1 MKKLSA
7 PIFTALLVAVM
18 LCFIS
23 CVRPPAGDTTVT
35 DDRFYGDGEEWY
47 YHVRGVEIVREGES
61 PETYYTDDVQGARGY
76 VKDCVFRLKLE
87 LEEILAAG
95 YDDGTYTEYLAL
107 ADTLLDGKLPRCLIP
122 AAERADVRRPDTS
135 WVRAF
140 TSFFE
145 RYPEAALADSALM
158 RLFRFECSRMSRE
171 GLNSLLEGLPRLR
184 AELIEEAPVIK
195 SVRYDAALRRNVVDA
210 EIPDGKYVI
219 AAVGRKEITSYCGY
233 YYVFA
238 PGEQMTLRADIS
250 GAVAFALIGEGGIIG
265 DSAVY
270 DIGDT
275 GWRKL
280 MSAEKVTLD
289 TPVLEIGV
297 RRVLGKA
304 DGEELTYA
312 DLSDISAICVNG
324 GELMLWVN
332 GYVNEDELSGLPKIS
347 TKELF
352 VSDFDK
358 FPCLEAVTV
367 MCHYLKAD
375 NMTGGWVKNTDRINL
390 SLCTLDDISAFR
402 GSHVMEL
409 NLVGNH
415 ITDATVLESCLS
427 LDALYMSS
435 NPLKRISLPRRYIS
449 VLMLGD
455 TDLTSADF
463 LNGIAG
469 CGALDIRNTA
479 IGDGTPALRF
489 CLRRDDTGKNAIYI
503 ALADSASAKRGR
515 ELYPGMS
522 NIFSTHG

>member
-7 PIFTALLVAVM
+7 PIFTALLVTVM
-18 LCFIS
+18 LCFVS
-23 CVRPPAGDTTVT
+23 CVRPPMGDTTVT

-76 VKDCVFRLKLE
+76 VKDCVFRLKFE
-87 LEEILAAG
+87 LEDILAAG

-107 ADTLLDGKLPRCLIP
+107 ADALLDGKLPRCLIP
-122 AAERADVRRPDTS
+122 AVERTDVRRPDTS
-135 WVRAF
+135 WVKAF

-158 RLFRFECSRMSRE
+158 RLFRFECSRRSRQ
-171 GLNSLLEGLPRLR
+171 GLNSLLEGMPRLR

-195 SVRYDAALRRNVVDA
+195 SVRYDGALRRNVVDA
-210 EIPDGKYVI
+210 DIPEGKYVI
-219 AAVGRKEITSYCGY
+219 AAVGQKEIASYCGN

-238 PGEQMTLRADIS
+238 PGEQITLRADIS
-250 GAVAFALIGEGGIIG
+250 GTVAFAFIGEGGIIG

-270 DIGDT
+270 DISDT

-280 MSAEKVTLD
+280 MSAEKVTFD
-289 TPVLEIGV
+289 TPVLELGV

-312 DLSDISAICVNG
+312 DLSDISAIDVSSG
-324 GELMLWVN
+324 KLMLWVN
-332 GYVNEDELSGLPKIS
+332 GYVNEDALSGLPEIGM
-347 TKELF
+347 KEFF

-375 NMTGGWVKNTDRINL
+375 DLTGGWVKNTDRINL
-390 SLCTLDDISAFR
+390 SLCSLGDISGFR
-402 GSHVMEL
+402 GSHVMDL
-409 NLVGNH
+409 TLVGNR

-427 LDALYMSS
+427 LDSLYMTS

-449 VLMLGD
+449 FLMLGD

-463 LNGIAG
+463 LNNIAG
-469 CGALDIRNTA
+469 CGELNIRNTA
-479 IGDGTPALRF
+479 IVDCTPALRF
-489 CLRRDDTGKNAIYI
+489 CLRRDDTGKSATHL

-515 ELYPGMS
+515 ELYPGS
-522 NIFSTHG
+522 NCFIHG

>member
-7 PIFTALLVAVM
+7 PIFTALLVTVM
-18 LCFIS
+18 LCFVS
-23 CVRPPAGDTTVT
+23 CVRPPMGDTTVT
-35 DDRFYGDGEEWY
+35 DDRSYGDGEEWY

-87 LEEILAAG
+87 LEDILAAG

-107 ADTLLDGKLPRCLIP
+107 ADALLDGKLPRCLIP
-122 AAERADVRRPDTS
+122 AVERTDVRRPDTS
-135 WVRAF
+135 WVKAF

-158 RLFRFECSRMSRE
+158 RLFRFECSRRSRQ
-171 GLNSLLEGLPRLR
+171 GLNSLMEGMPRLR

-195 SVRYDAALRRNVVDA
+195 SVRYDGALRRNVVDA
-210 EIPDGKYVI
+210 EVPEGKYVI
-219 AAVGRKEITSYCGY
+219 AAVGQKEIASYCGY

-238 PGEQMTLRADIS
+238 PGEQITLRADIS
-250 GAVAFALIGEGGIIG
+250 GTVAFAFIGEGGIIG
-265 DSAVY
+265 DSTAY
-270 DIGDT
+270 DISDT

-280 MSAEKVTLD
+280 MAAENVTFD
-289 TPVLEIGV
+289 TPVLELGV

-312 DLSDISAICVNG
+312 DLSDISAIDVSSG
-324 GELMLWVN
+324 KLMLWVN
-332 GYVNEDELSGLPKIS
+332 GYVNEDALSGLPEIGM
-347 TKELF
+347 KELF

-375 NMTGGWVKNTDRINL
+375 DLTGGWVKNTDRINL
-390 SLCTLDDISAFR
+390 SLCSLGDISGFR
-402 GSHVMEL
+402 GSHVMDL
-409 NLVGNH
+409 TLVGNR

-427 LDALYMSS
+427 LDSLYMTS
-435 NPLKRISLPRRYIS
+435 NPLKSISLPRRYIS
-449 VLMLGD
+449 FLMLGD

-463 LNGIAG
+463 LNNIAG
-469 CGALDIRNTA
+469 CGELNIRNTA
-479 IGDGTPALRF
+479 IGDCTPALRF
-489 CLRRDDTGKNAIYI
+489 CLRRDDTGKSATHL

-515 ELYPGMS
+515 ELYPGS
-522 NIFSTHG
+522 NCFIHG

>member
-7 PIFTALLVAVM
+7 PIFTALLVTVM
-18 LCFIS
+18 LCFVS
-23 CVRPPAGDTTVT
+23 CVRPPMGDTTVT

-87 LEEILAAG
+87 LEDILAAG

-107 ADTLLDGKLPRCLIP
+107 ADALLDGKLPRCLIP
-122 AAERADVRRPDTS
+122 AVERTDVRRPDTS
-135 WVRAF
+135 WVKAF

-158 RLFRFECSRMSRE
+158 RLFRFECSRRSRQ
-171 GLNSLLEGLPRLR
+171 GLNSLLEGMPRLR

-195 SVRYDAALRRNVVDA
+195 SVRYDGALRRNVVDA
-210 EIPDGKYVI
+210 DIPEGKYVI
-219 AAVGRKEITSYCGY
+219 AAVGQKEIASYCGY

-238 PGEQMTLRADIS
+238 PGEQITLRADIS
-250 GAVAFALIGEGGIIG
+250 GTVAFAFIGEGGIIG
-265 DSAVY
+265 DSTAY
-270 DIGDT
+270 DISDT

-280 MSAEKVTLD
+280 MAAENVTFD
-289 TPVLEIGV
+289 TPVLELGV

-312 DLSDISAICVNG
+312 DLSDISAIGVSSG
-324 GELMLWVN
+324 KLMLWVN
-332 GYVNEDELSGLPKIS
+332 GYVNEDALSGLPEIGM
-347 TKELF
+347 KELF

-375 NMTGGWVKNTDRINL
+375 DMTGGWVKNTDRINL
-390 SLCTLDDISAFR
+390 SLCSLGDISGFR
-402 GSHVMEL
+402 GSHVMDL
-409 NLVGNH
+409 TLVGNR

-427 LDALYMSS
+427 LDSLYMTS
-435 NPLKRISLPRRYIS
+435 NPLKSISLPRRYIS
-449 VLMLGD
+449 FLMLGD

-463 LNGIAG
+463 LNNIAG
-469 CGALDIRNTA
+469 CGELNIRNTA
-479 IGDGTPALRF
+479 IGDCTPALRF
-489 CLRRDDTGKNAIYI
+489 CLRRDDTGKSATHL

-515 ELYPGMS
+515 ELYPGS
-522 NIFSTHG
+522 NCFIHG

>member
-7 PIFTALLVAVM
+7 PIFTALLVTVM
-18 LCFIS
+18 LCFVS
-23 CVRPPAGDTTVT
+23 CVRPPMGDTTVT
-35 DDRFYGDGEEWY
+35 DDRSYGDGEEWY

-87 LEEILAAG
+87 LEDILAAG

-107 ADTLLDGKLPRCLIP
+107 ADALLDGKLPRCLIP
-122 AAERADVRRPDTS
+122 AVERTDVRRPDTS
-135 WVRAF
+135 WVKAF

-158 RLFRFECSRMSRE
+158 RLFRFECSRRSRQ
-171 GLNSLLEGLPRLR
+171 GLNSLMEGMPRLR

-195 SVRYDAALRRNVVDA
+195 SVRYDGALRRNVVDA
-210 EIPDGKYVI
+210 DIPEGKYVI
-219 AAVGRKEITSYCGY
+219 AAVGQKEIASYCGY

-238 PGEQMTLRADIS
+238 PGEQITLRADIS
-250 GAVAFALIGEGGIIG
+250 GTVAFAFIGEGGIIG
-265 DSAVY
+265 DSTAY
-270 DIGDT
+270 DISDT

-280 MSAEKVTLD
+280 MAAEKVTFD
-289 TPVLEIGV
+289 TPVLELGV

-312 DLSDISAICVNG
+312 DLSDISAIGVSSG
-324 GELMLWVN
+324 KLMLWVN
-332 GYVNEDELSGLPKIS
+332 GYVNEDALSGLPEIGM
-347 TKELF
+347 KELF

-367 MCHYLKAD
+367 MGHYLKAD
-375 NMTGGWVKNTDRINL
+375 DLTGGWVKNTDRINL
-390 SLCTLDDISAFR
+390 SLCSLGDISGFR
-402 GSHVMEL
+402 GSHVMDL
-409 NLVGNH
+409 TLVGNR

-427 LDALYMSS
+427 LDALYMTS
-435 NPLKRISLPRRYIS
+435 NPLKSISLPRRYIS
-449 VLMLGD
+449 FLMLGD

-463 LNGIAG
+463 LNNIAG
-469 CGALDIRNTA
+469 CGELNIRNTA
-479 IGDGTPALRF
+479 IGDCTPALRF
-489 CLRRDDTGKNAIYI
+489 CLRRDDTGKSATHL

-515 ELYPGMS
+515 ELYPGS
-522 NIFSTHG
+522 NCFIHG

>member
-7 PIFTALLVAVM
+7 PIFTALLVTVM
-18 LCFIS
+18 LCFVS
-23 CVRPPAGDTTVT
+23 CVRPPMGDPTVT
-35 DDRFYGDGEEWY
+35 DDRSYGDGEEWY

-87 LEEILAAG
+87 LEDILAAG

-107 ADTLLDGKLPRCLIP
+107 ADALLDGKLPRCLIP
-122 AAERADVRRPDTS
+122 AVERTDVRRPDTS
-135 WVRAF
+135 WVKAF

-158 RLFRFECSRMSRE
+158 RLFRFECSRRSRQ
-171 GLNSLLEGLPRLR
+171 GLNSLMEGLPRLR

-195 SVRYDAALRRNVVDA
+195 SVRYDGALRRNVVDA
-210 EIPDGKYVI
+210 DIPEGKYVI
-219 AAVGRKEITSYCGY
+219 AAVGQKEIASYCGY

-238 PGEQMTLRADIS
+238 PGEQITLRADIS
-250 GAVAFALIGEGGIIG
+250 GTVAFAFIGEGGIIG
-265 DSAVY
+265 DSTAY
-270 DIGDT
+270 DISDT

-280 MSAEKVTLD
+280 MAAENVTFD
-289 TPVLEIGV
+289 TPVLELGV

-312 DLSDISAICVNG
+312 DLSDISAIGVSSG
-324 GELMLWVN
+324 KLMLWVN
-332 GYVNEDELSGLPKIS
+332 GYVNEDALSGLPEIGM
-347 TKELF
+347 KELF

-375 NMTGGWVKNTDRINL
+375 DLTGGWVKNTDRINL
-390 SLCTLDDISAFR
+390 SLCSLGDISGFR
-402 GSHVMEL
+402 GSHVMDL
-409 NLVGNH
+409 TLVGNR

-449 VLMLGD
+449 FLMLGD

-463 LNGIAG
+463 LNNIAG
-469 CGALDIRNTA
+469 CGELNIRNTA
-479 IGDGTPALRF
+479 IGDCTPALRF
-489 CLRRDDTGKNAIYI
+489 CLRRDDTGKSATHL

-515 ELYPGMS
+515 ELYPGS
-522 NIFSTHG
+522 NCFIHG

>member
-7 PIFTALLVAVM
+7 PIFTALLVTVM
-18 LCFIS
+18 LCFVS
-23 CVRPPAGDTTVT
+23 CVRPPMGDTTVT
-35 DDRFYGDGEEWY
+35 DDRSYGDGEEWY

-87 LEEILAAG
+87 LEDILAAG

-107 ADTLLDGKLPRCLIP
+107 ADALLDGKLPRCLIP
-122 AAERADVRRPDTS
+122 AVERTDVRRPDTS
-135 WVRAF
+135 WVKAF

-158 RLFRFECSRMSRE
+158 RLFRFECSRRSRQ
-171 GLNSLLEGLPRLR
+171 GLNSLMEGLPRLR

-195 SVRYDAALRRNVVDA
+195 SVRYDGALRRNVVDA
-210 EIPDGKYVI
+210 DIPEGKYVI
-219 AAVGRKEITSYCGY
+219 AAVGQKEIASYCGY

-238 PGEQMTLRADIS
+238 PGEQITLRADIS
-250 GAVAFALIGEGGIIG
+250 GTVAFAFIGEGGIIG
-265 DSAVY
+265 DSTAY
-270 DIGDT
+270 DISDT

-280 MSAEKVTLD
+280 MAAENVTFD
-289 TPVLEIGV
+289 TPVLELGV

-312 DLSDISAICVNG
+312 DLSDISAIGVSSG
-324 GELMLWVN
+324 KLMLWVN
-332 GYVNEDELSGLPKIS
+332 GYVNEDALSGLPEIGM
-347 TKELF
+347 KELF

-375 NMTGGWVKNTDRINL
+375 DLTGGWVKNTDRINL
-390 SLCTLDDISAFR
+390 SLCSLGDISGFR
-402 GSHVMEL
+402 GSHVMDL
-409 NLVGNH
+409 TLVGNR

-427 LDALYMSS
+427 LDALYMTS
-435 NPLKRISLPRRYIS
+435 NPLKSISLPRRYIS
-449 VLMLGD
+449 FLMLGD

-463 LNGIAG
+463 LNNIAG
-469 CGALDIRNTA
+469 CGELNIRNTA
-479 IGDGTPALRF
+479 IGDCTPALRF
-489 CLRRDDTGKNAIYI
+489 CLRRDDTGKSATHL

-515 ELYPGMS
+515 ELYPGS
-522 NIFSTHG
+522 NCFIHG

>member
-7 PIFTALLVAVM
+7 PIFTALLVTVM
-18 LCFIS
+18 LCFVS
-23 CVRPPAGDTTVT
+23 CVRPPMGDTTVT
-35 DDRFYGDGEEWY
+35 DDRSYGDGEEWY

-87 LEEILAAG
+87 LEDILAAG

-107 ADTLLDGKLPRCLIP
+107 ADALLDGKLPRCLIP
-122 AAERADVRRPDTS
+122 AVERTDVRRPDTS
-135 WVRAF
+135 WVKAF

-158 RLFRFECSRMSRE
+158 RLFRFECSRRSRQ
-171 GLNSLLEGLPRLR
+171 GLNSLMEGMPRLR

-195 SVRYDAALRRNVVDA
+195 SVRYDGALRRNVVDA
-210 EIPDGKYVI
+210 DIPEGKYVI
-219 AAVGRKEITSYCGY
+219 AAVGQKEIASYCGY

-238 PGEQMTLRADIS
+238 PGEQITLRADIS
-250 GAVAFALIGEGGIIG
+250 GTVAFAFIGEGGIIG
-265 DSAVY
+265 DSTAY
-270 DIGDT
+270 DISDT

-280 MSAEKVTLD
+280 MAAENVTFD
-289 TPVLEIGV
+289 TPVLELGV

-312 DLSDISAICVNG
+312 DLSDISAIGVSSG
-324 GELMLWVN
+324 KLMLWVN
-332 GYVNEDELSGLPKIS
+332 GYVNEDALSGLPEIGM
-347 TKELF
+347 KELF

-375 NMTGGWVKNTDRINL
+375 DMTGGWVKNTDRINL
-390 SLCTLDDISAFR
+390 SLCSLGDISGFR
-402 GSHVMEL
+402 GSHVMDL
-409 NLVGNH
+409 TLVGNR

-427 LDALYMSS
+427 LDSLYMTS
-435 NPLKRISLPRRYIS
+435 NPLKSISLPRRYIS
-449 VLMLGD
+449 FLMLGD

-463 LNGIAG
+463 LNNIAG
-469 CGALDIRNTA
+469 CGELNIRNTA
-479 IGDGTPALRF
+479 IGDCTPALRF
-489 CLRRDDTGKNAIYI
+489 CLRRDDTGKSATHL

-515 ELYPGMS
+515 ELYPGS
-522 NIFSTHG
+522 NCFIHG

>member
-7 PIFTALLVAVM
+7 PIFTALLVTVM
-18 LCFIS
+18 LCFVS
-23 CVRPPAGDTTVT
+23 CVRPPMGDTTVT
-35 DDRFYGDGEEWY
+35 DDRSYGDGEEWY

-87 LEEILAAG
+87 LEDILAAG

-107 ADTLLDGKLPRCLIP
+107 ADALLDGKLPRCLIP
-122 AAERADVRRPDTS
+122 AVERTDVRRPDTS
-135 WVRAF
+135 WVKAF

-158 RLFRFECSRMSRE
+158 RLFRFECSRRSRE
-171 GLNSLLEGLPRLR
+171 GLNSLMEGMPRLR

-195 SVRYDAALRRNVVDA
+195 SVRYDGALRRNVVDA
-210 EIPDGKYVI
+210 EVPEGKYVI
-219 AAVGRKEITSYCGY
+219 AAVGQKEIASYCGY

-238 PGEQMTLRADIS
+238 PGEQITLRADIS
-250 GAVAFALIGEGGIIG
+250 GTVAFAFIGEGGIIG
-265 DSAVY
+265 DSTAY
-270 DIGDT
+270 DISDT

-280 MSAEKVTLD
+280 MAAENVTFD
-289 TPVLEIGV
+289 TPVLELGV

-312 DLSDISAICVNG
+312 DLSDISAIGVSSG
-324 GELMLWVN
+324 KLMLWVN
-332 GYVNEDELSGLPKIS
+332 GYVNEDALSGLPEIGM
-347 TKELF
+347 KELF

-375 NMTGGWVKNTDRINL
+375 DLTGGWVKNTDRINL
-390 SLCTLDDISAFR
+390 SLCSLGDISGFR
-402 GSHVMEL
+402 GSHVMDL
-409 NLVGNH
+409 TLVGNR

-427 LDALYMSS
+427 LDSLYMTS
-435 NPLKRISLPRRYIS
+435 NPLKSISLPRRYIS
-449 VLMLGD
+449 FLMLGD

-463 LNGIAG
+463 LNNIAG
-469 CGALDIRNTA
+469 CGELNIRNTA
-479 IGDGTPALRF
+479 IGDCTPALRF
-489 CLRRDDTGKNAIYI
+489 CLRRDDTGKSATHL

-515 ELYPGMS
+515 ELYPGS
-522 NIFSTHG
+522 NCFIHG

>member
-7 PIFTALLVAVM
+7 PIFTALLVTVM
-18 LCFIS
+18 LCFVS
-23 CVRPPAGDTTVT
+23 CVRPPMGDPTVT
-35 DDRFYGDGEEWY
+35 DDRSYGDGEEWY

-61 PETYYTDDVQGARGY
+61 PETYYTDDVQGARRY

-87 LEEILAAG
+87 LEDILAAG

-107 ADTLLDGKLPRCLIP
+107 ADALLDGKLPRCLIP
-122 AAERADVRRPDTS
+122 AVERTDVRRPDTS
-135 WVRAF
+135 WVKAF

-158 RLFRFECSRMSRE
+158 RLFRFECSRRSRQ
-171 GLNSLLEGLPRLR
+171 GLNSLMEGLPRLR

-195 SVRYDAALRRNVVDA
+195 SVRYDGALRRNVVDA
-210 EIPDGKYVI
+210 DIPEGKYVI
-219 AAVGRKEITSYCGY
+219 AAVGQKEIASYCGY

-238 PGEQMTLRADIS
+238 PGEQITLRADIS
-250 GAVAFALIGEGGIIG
+250 GTVAFAFIGEGGIIG
-265 DSAVY
+265 DSTAY
-270 DIGDT
+270 DISDT

-280 MSAEKVTLD
+280 MAAENVTFD
-289 TPVLEIGV
+289 TPVLELGV

-312 DLSDISAICVNG
+312 DLSDISAIGVSSG
-324 GELMLWVN
+324 KLMLWVN
-332 GYVNEDELSGLPKIS
+332 GYVNEDALSGLPEIGM
-347 TKELF
+347 KELF

-375 NMTGGWVKNTDRINL
+375 DLTGGWVKNTDRINL
-390 SLCTLDDISAFR
+390 SLCSLGDISGFR
-402 GSHVMEL
+402 GSHVMDL
-409 NLVGNH
+409 TLVGNR

-427 LDALYMSS
+427 LDSLYMTS

-449 VLMLGD
+449 FLMLGD

-463 LNGIAG
+463 LNNIAG
-469 CGALDIRNTA
+469 CGELNIRNTA
-479 IGDGTPALRF
+479 IGDCTPALRF
-489 CLRRDDTGKNAIYI
+489 CLRRDDTGKSATHL

-515 ELYPGMS
+515 ELYPGS
-522 NIFSTHG
+522 NCFIHG

>member
-7 PIFTALLVAVM
+7 PIFTALLVTVM
-18 LCFIS
+18 LCFVS
-23 CVRPPAGDTTVT
+23 CVRPPMGDTTVT
-35 DDRFYGDGEEWY
+35 DDRSYGDGEEWY

-87 LEEILAAG
+87 LEDILAAG

-107 ADTLLDGKLPRCLIP
+107 ADALLDGKLPRCLIP
-122 AAERADVRRPDTS
+122 AVERTDVRRPDTS
-135 WVRAF
+135 WVKAF

-158 RLFRFECSRMSRE
+158 RLFRFECSRRSRQ
-171 GLNSLLEGLPRLR
+171 GLNSLMEGMPRLR

-195 SVRYDAALRRNVVDA
+195 SVRYDGALRRNVVDA
-210 EIPDGKYVI
+210 DIPEGKYVI
-219 AAVGRKEITSYCGY
+219 AAVGQKEIASYCGY

-238 PGEQMTLRADIS
+238 PGEQITLRADIS
-250 GAVAFALIGEGGIIG
+250 GTVAFAFIGEGGIIG
-265 DSAVY
+265 DSTAY
-270 DIGDT
+270 DISDT

-280 MSAEKVTLD
+280 MAAENVTFD
-289 TPVLEIGV
+289 TPVLELGV

-312 DLSDISAICVNG
+312 DLSDISAIGVSSG
-324 GELMLWVN
+324 KLMLWVN
-332 GYVNEDELSGLPKIS
+332 GYVNEDALSGLPEIGM
-347 TKELF
+347 KELF

-375 NMTGGWVKNTDRINL
+375 DMTGGWVKNTDRINL
-390 SLCTLDDISAFR
+390 SLCSLGDISGFR
-402 GSHVMEL
+402 GSHVMDL
-409 NLVGNH
+409 TLVGNR

-427 LDALYMSS
+427 LDSLYMTS

-449 VLMLGD
+449 FLMLGD

-463 LNGIAG
+463 LNNIAG
-469 CGALDIRNTA
+469 CGELNIRNTA
-479 IGDGTPALRF
+479 IGDCTPALRF
-489 CLRRDDTGKNAIYI
+489 CLRRDDTGKSATHL

-515 ELYPGMS
+515 ELYPGS
-522 NIFSTHG
+522 NCFIHG

>member
-7 PIFTALLVAVM
+7 PIFTALLVTVM
-18 LCFIS
+18 LCFVS
-23 CVRPPAGDTTVT
+23 CVRPPMGDTTVT
-35 DDRFYGDGEEWY
+35 DDRSYGDGEEWY

-87 LEEILAAG
+87 LEDILAAG

-107 ADTLLDGKLPRCLIP
+107 ADALLDGKLPRCLIP
-122 AAERADVRRPDTS
+122 AVERTDVRRPDTS
-135 WVRAF
+135 WVKAF

-158 RLFRFECSRMSRE
+158 RLFRFECSRRSRQ
-171 GLNSLLEGLPRLR
+171 GLNSLMEGLPRLR

-195 SVRYDAALRRNVVDA
+195 SVRYDGALRRNVVDA
-210 EIPDGKYVI
+210 DIPEGKYVI
-219 AAVGRKEITSYCGY
+219 AAVGQKEIASYCGY

-238 PGEQMTLRADIS
+238 PGEQITLRADIS
-250 GAVAFALIGEGGIIG
+250 GTVAFAFIGEGGIIG
-265 DSAVY
+265 DSTAY
-270 DIGDT
+270 DISDT

-280 MSAEKVTLD
+280 MAAENVTFD
-289 TPVLEIGV
+289 TPVLELGV

-312 DLSDISAICVNG
+312 DLSDISAIGVSSG
-324 GELMLWVN
+324 KLMLWVN
-332 GYVNEDELSGLPKIS
+332 GYVNEDALSGLPEIGM
-347 TKELF
+347 KELF

-375 NMTGGWVKNTDRINL
+375 DLTGGWVKNTDRINL
-390 SLCTLDDISAFR
+390 SLCSLGDISGFR
-402 GSHVMEL
+402 GSHVMDL
-409 NLVGNH
+409 TLVGNR

-427 LDALYMSS
+427 LDSLYMTS

-449 VLMLGD
+449 FLMLGD

-463 LNGIAG
+463 LNNIAG
-469 CGALDIRNTA
+469 CGELNIRNTA
-479 IGDGTPALRF
+479 IGDCTPALRF
-489 CLRRDDTGKNAIYI
+489 CLRRDDTGKSATHL

-515 ELYPGMS
+515 ELYPGS
-522 NIFSTHG
+522 NCFIHG

>member
-7 PIFTALLVAVM
+7 PIFTALLVTVM
-18 LCFIS
+18 LCFVS
-23 CVRPPAGDTTVT
+23 CVRPPMGDTTVT
-35 DDRFYGDGEEWY
+35 DDRSYGDGEEWY

-61 PETYYTDDVQGARGY
+61 PETYYTDDVQGTRGY

-87 LEEILAAG
+87 LEDILAAG

-107 ADTLLDGKLPRCLIP
+107 ADALLDGKLPRCLIP
-122 AAERADVRRPDTS
+122 AVERTDVRRPDTS
-135 WVRAF
+135 WVKAF

-158 RLFRFECSRMSRE
+158 RLFRLECSRRSRE
-171 GLNSLLEGLPRLR
+171 GLNSLLEGMPRLR

-195 SVRYDAALRRNVVDA
+195 SVRYDGALRRNVVDA
-210 EIPDGKYVI
+210 EVPEGKYVI
-219 AAVGRKEITSYCGY
+219 AAVGQKEIASYCGY

-238 PGEQMTLRADIS
+238 PGEQITLRADIS
-250 GAVAFALIGEGGIIG
+250 GTVAFAFIGEGGIIG
-265 DSAVY
+265 DSTAY
-270 DIGDT
+270 DISDT

-280 MSAEKVTLD
+280 MSAEKVTFD
-289 TPVLEIGV
+289 TPVLELGV

-312 DLSDISAICVNG
+312 DLSDISAIDVSSG
-324 GELMLWVN
+324 KLMLWVN
-332 GYVNEDELSGLPKIS
+332 GYVNEDALSGLPEIGM
-347 TKELF
+347 KELF

-367 MCHYLKAD
+367 MGHYLKAD
-375 NMTGGWVKNTDRINL
+375 DLTGGWVKNTDRINL
-390 SLCTLDDISAFR
+390 SLCSLGDISGFR
-402 GSHVMEL
+402 GSHVMDL
-409 NLVGNH
+409 TLVGNR

-427 LDALYMSS
+427 LDSLYMTS

-449 VLMLGD
+449 FLMLGD

-463 LNGIAG
+463 LNNIAG
-469 CGALDIRNTA
+469 CGELNIRNTA
-479 IGDGTPALRF
+479 IVDCTPALRF
-489 CLRRDDTGKNAIYI
+489 CLRRDDTGKSATHL

-515 ELYPGMS
+515 ELYPGS
-522 NIFSTHG
+522 NCFIHG

>member
-7 PIFTALLVAVM
+7 PIFTALLVTVM
-18 LCFIS
+18 LCFVS
-23 CVRPPAGDTTVT
+23 CVRPPMGDTTVT
-35 DDRFYGDGEEWY
+35 DDRSYGDGEEWY

-87 LEEILAAG
+87 LEDILAAG

-107 ADTLLDGKLPRCLIP
+107 ADALLDGKLPRCLIP
-122 AAERADVRRPDTS
+122 AVERTDVRRPDTS
-135 WVRAF
+135 WVKAF

-158 RLFRFECSRMSRE
+158 RLFRFECSRRSRE

-195 SVRYDAALRRNVVDA
+195 SVRYDGALRRNVVDA
-210 EIPDGKYVI
+210 EVPEGKYVI
-219 AAVGRKEITSYCGY
+219 AAVGQKEIASYCGY

-238 PGEQMTLRADIS
+238 PGEQITLRADIS
-250 GAVAFALIGEGGIIG
+250 GTVAFAFIGEGGIIG
-265 DSAVY
+265 DSTAY
-270 DIGDT
+270 DISDT

-280 MSAEKVTLD
+280 MAAENVTFD
-289 TPVLEIGV
+289 TPVLELGV

-312 DLSDISAICVNG
+312 DLSDISAIGVSSG
-324 GELMLWVN
+324 KLMLWVN
-332 GYVNEDELSGLPKIS
+332 GYVNEDALSGLPEIGM
-347 TKELF
+347 KELF

-367 MCHYLKAD
+367 MGHYLKAD
-375 NMTGGWVKNTDRINL
+375 DLTGGWVKNTDRINL
-390 SLCTLDDISAFR
+390 SLCSLGDISGFR
-402 GSHVMEL
+402 GSHVMDL
-409 NLVGNH
+409 TLVGNR

-427 LDALYMSS
+427 LDSLYMTS
-435 NPLKRISLPRRYIS
+435 NPLKSISLPRRYIS
-449 VLMLGD
+449 FLMLGD

-463 LNGIAG
+463 LNNIAG
-469 CGALDIRNTA
+469 CGELNIRNTA
-479 IGDGTPALRF
+479 IGDCTPALRF
-489 CLRRDDTGKNAIYI
+489 CLRRDDTGKSATHL

-515 ELYPGMS
+515 ELYPGS
-522 NIFSTHG
+522 NCFIHG

>member
-7 PIFTALLVAVM
+7 PIFTALLVTVM
-18 LCFIS
+18 LCFVS
-23 CVRPPAGDTTVT
+23 CVRPPMGDTTVT
-35 DDRFYGDGEEWY
+35 DDRSYGDGEEWY

-87 LEEILAAG
+87 LEDILAAG

-107 ADTLLDGKLPRCLIP
+107 ADALLDGKLPRCLIP
-122 AAERADVRRPDTS
+122 AVERTDVRRPDTS
-135 WVRAF
+135 WVKAF

-158 RLFRFECSRMSRE
+158 RLFRFECSRRSRQ
-171 GLNSLLEGLPRLR
+171 GLNSLMEGMPRLR

-195 SVRYDAALRRNVVDA
+195 SVRYDGALRRNVVDA
-210 EIPDGKYVI
+210 DIPEGKYVI
-219 AAVGRKEITSYCGY
+219 AAVGQKEIASYCGY

-238 PGEQMTLRADIS
+238 PGEQITLRADIS
-250 GAVAFALIGEGGIIG
+250 GTVAFAFIGEGGIIG
-265 DSAVY
+265 DSTAY
-270 DIGDT
+270 DISDT

-280 MSAEKVTLD
+280 MSAEKVTFD
-289 TPVLEIGV
+289 TPVLELGV

-312 DLSDISAICVNG
+312 DLSDISAIGVSSG
-324 GELMLWVN
+324 KLMLWVN
-332 GYVNEDELSGLPKIS
+332 GYVNEDALSGLHEIGM
-347 TKELF
+347 KELF

-375 NMTGGWVKNTDRINL
+375 DMTGGWVKNTDRINL
-390 SLCTLDDISAFR
+390 SLCSLGDISGFR
-402 GSHVMEL
+402 GSHVMDL
-409 NLVGNH
+409 TLVGNR

-427 LDALYMSS
+427 LDSLYMTS
-435 NPLKRISLPRRYIS
+435 NPLKSISLPRRYIS
-449 VLMLGD
+449 FLMLGD

-463 LNGIAG
+463 LNNIAG
-469 CGALDIRNTA
+469 CGELNIRNTA
-479 IGDGTPALRF
+479 IGDCTPALRF
-489 CLRRDDTGKNAIYI
+489 CLRRDDTGKSATHLT
-503 ALADSASAKRGR
+503 LADSASAKRGR
-515 ELYPGMS
+515 ELYPGS
-522 NIFSTHG
+522 NCFIHG

>member
-7 PIFTALLVAVM
+7 PIFTALLVTVM
-18 LCFIS
+18 LCFVS
-23 CVRPPAGDTTVT
+23 CVRPPMGDTTVT
-35 DDRFYGDGEEWY
+35 DDRSYGDGEEWY

-61 PETYYTDDVQGARGY
+61 SETYYTDDVQGARGY

-87 LEEILAAG
+87 LEDILAAG

-107 ADTLLDGKLPRCLIP
+107 ADALLDGKLPRCLIP
-122 AAERADVRRPDTS
+122 AVERTDVRRPNTS
-135 WVRAF
+135 WVKAF

-158 RLFRFECSRMSRE
+158 RLFRFECSRRSRQ
-171 GLNSLLEGLPRLR
+171 GLNSLMEGLPRLR

-195 SVRYDAALRRNVVDA
+195 SVRYDGALRRNVVDA
-210 EIPDGKYVI
+210 EVPEGKYVI
-219 AAVGRKEITSYCGY
+219 AAVGQKEIASYCGY

-238 PGEQMTLRADIS
+238 PGEQITLRADIS
-250 GAVAFALIGEGGIIG
+250 GTVAFAFIGEGGIIG
-265 DSAVY
+265 DSTAY
-270 DIGDT
+270 DISDT

-280 MSAEKVTLD
+280 MAAENVTFD
-289 TPVLEIGV
+289 TPVLELGV

-312 DLSDISAICVNG
+312 DLSDISAIGVSSG
-324 GELMLWVN
+324 KLMLWVN
-332 GYVNEDELSGLPKIS
+332 GYVNEDALSGLPEIGM
-347 TKELF
+347 KELF

-375 NMTGGWVKNTDRINL
+375 DLTGGWVKNTDRINL
-390 SLCTLDDISAFR
+390 SLCSLGDISGFR
-402 GSHVMEL
+402 GSHVMDL
-409 NLVGNH
+409 TLVGNR

-427 LDALYMSS
+427 LDALYMTS
-435 NPLKRISLPRRYIS
+435 NPLKSISLPRRYIS
-449 VLMLGD
+449 FLMLGD

-463 LNGIAG
+463 LNNIAG
-469 CGALDIRNTA
+469 CGELNIRNTA
-479 IGDGTPALRF
+479 IGDCTPALRF
-489 CLRRDDTGKNAIYI
+489 CLRRDDTGKSATHL

-515 ELYPGMS
+515 ELYPGS
-522 NIFSTHG
+522 NCFIHG

>member
-7 PIFTALLVAVM
+7 PIFTALLVTVM
-18 LCFIS
+18 LCFVS
-23 CVRPPAGDTTVT
+23 CVRPPMGDTTVT
-35 DDRFYGDGEEWY
+35 DDRSYGDGEEWY

-87 LEEILAAG
+87 LEDILAAG

-107 ADTLLDGKLPRCLIP
+107 ADALLDGKLPRCLIP
-122 AAERADVRRPDTS
+122 AVERTDVRRPDTS
-135 WVRAF
+135 WVKAF

-158 RLFRFECSRMSRE
+158 RLFRFECSRRSRQ
-171 GLNSLLEGLPRLR
+171 GLNSLMEGMPRLR

-195 SVRYDAALRRNVVDA
+195 SVRYDGALRRNVVDA
-210 EIPDGKYVI
+210 DIPEGKYVI
-219 AAVGRKEITSYCGY
+219 AAVGQKEIASYCGY

-238 PGEQMTLRADIS
+238 PGEQITLRADIS
-250 GAVAFALIGEGGIIG
+250 GTVAFAFIGEGGIIG
-265 DSAVY
+265 DSTAY
-270 DIGDT
+270 DISDT

-280 MSAEKVTLD
+280 MAAENVTFD
-289 TPVLEIGV
+289 TPVLELGV

-312 DLSDISAICVNG
+312 DLSDISAIGVSSG
-324 GELMLWVN
+324 KLMLWVN
-332 GYVNEDELSGLPKIS
+332 GYVNEDALSGLPEIGM
-347 TKELF
+347 KELF

-375 NMTGGWVKNTDRINL
+375 DLTGGWVKNTDRINL
-390 SLCTLDDISAFR
+390 SLCSLGDISGFR
-402 GSHVMEL
+402 GSHVMDL
-409 NLVGNH
+409 TLVGNR

-427 LDALYMSS
+427 LDSLYMTS

-449 VLMLGD
+449 FLMLGD

-463 LNGIAG
+463 LNNIAG
-469 CGALDIRNTA
+469 CGELNIRNTA
-479 IGDGTPALRF
+479 IGDCTPALRF
-489 CLRRDDTGKNAIYI
+489 CLRRDDTGKSATHL

-515 ELYPGMS
+515 ELYPGS
-522 NIFSTHG
+522 NCFIHG